1 MAASER
7 EIGTLRATEIGDANA
22 LVAEA
27 GWNQTEADWR
37 IFLDLGIVYAIRE
50 KGRVIATAAT
60 LPYGG
65 SFGWISMVLIA
76 GEYRR
81 QGLATRLMERCTADL
96 TAAGLV
102 PILDAT
108 PAGRTVYS
116 GLGFEDSWPF
126 QRMILKTPATAPR
139 PSTGLIRVE
148 PVTDNDW
155 AALCAYDAKYFGA
168 NRSSVLSR
176 LRGRLP
182 EAEALVRK
190 DGVIAGFLL
199 GRSGRRASQ
208 IGPLVADD
216 EETAAALLNHAIR
229 SVPAPVYIDV
239 MDDKHALLA
248 QLAAAGFV
256 HERPYTRMML
266 RRSESFQDLPR
277 TFAVAGPELG

>member
-1 MAASER
+1 MAASDF
-7 EIGTLRATEIGDANA
+7 EIGTLRAGELGGADA
-22 LVAEA
+22 LVREA

-37 IFLDLGIVYAIRE
+37 IFLDLGTVYAVRDQ
-50 KGRVIATAAT
+50 GRVIATAAA

-65 SFGWISMVLIA
+65 RFGWISMVLIA

-81 QGLATRLMERCTADL
+81 RGLATRLMERCIEGL

-108 PAGRTVYS
+108 PAGRAVYS

-126 QRMILKTPATAPR
+126 QRLLLKEVAKLP
-139 PSTGLIRVE
+139 PSASALRAE
-148 PVTDNDW
+148 PVMDNDW
-155 AALCAYDAKYFGA
+155 QALCAYDAKYFGA
-168 NRSSVLSR
+168 DRSAVLSR

-182 EAEALVRK
+182 QAEALVRR
-190 DGVIAGFLL
+190 GGEIAGFLL
-199 GRSGRRASQ
+199 GRTGRRAAQ

-216 EETAAALLNHAIR
+216 AEAAAALFDHAIS
-229 SVPAPVYIDV
+229 SVAAPVYIDV
-239 MDDKHALLA
+239 MDDKHRLLA
-248 QLAAAGFV
+248 QLAGAGFV